1 MSTSQ
6 GTSEWASLTPW
17 SPTVFQSAWLMD
29 RGALPQHPRSSS
41 HSSFRLPLSS
51 DSCTEMST
59 GEERCAVN
67 KQKAPAGSALT
78 QPKGFFFFLNQ
89 SRRVIS
95 FTHQKRKGD
104 PELLCTLA
112 TGSGHLL
119 LPLVSGAGLQSSQRQ
134 TLVSLCGGYRPVAV
148 TQHHDQGSV
157 RKTAFKL
164 ASASEEEESMT
175 AGQRHGGWNQ
185 RLRAHIVKP
194 QT

>member
-1 MSTSQ
+1 M
-6 GTSEWASLTPW
+6 
-17 SPTVFQSAWLMD
+17 FQPAWLMD

-51 DSCTEMST
+51 GSCTEMST
-59 GEERCAVN
+59 GEERSAVN
-67 KQKAPAGSALT
+67 KQKVPAGSALS
-78 QPKGFFFFLNQ
+78 QPKGFVFFSQ

-119 LPLVSGAGLQSSQRQ
+119 LPVVSGAGHRSSRRQ
-134 TLVSLCGGYRPVAV
+134 TLVSLCRGYRPVAV
-148 TQHHDQGSV
+148 TQHPDQGPL

-194 QT
+194 KT